1 MNPAS
6 VCFPVKIHPHGR
18 CEKQFH
24 CVNASGESNLNLTM
38 FVFVFGKGRANER
51 KKLRFAE
58 NFFARN
64 IHTNAKEREMLTSP
78 VRPVTP
84 SWVVPILIT
93 SLN

>member
-6 VCFPVKIHPHGR
+6 VCFPVKIHPHGC
-18 CEKQFH
+18 CEKQFQ

-38 FVFVFGKGRANER
+38 FVLFLAKAERKEKTPVCRESLRQKYPNER
-51 KKLRFAE
+51 KRK
-58 NFFARN
+58 
-64 IHTNAKEREMLTSP
+64 REMLTSP

-93 SLN
+93 SLS